1 MPNDYSGIPKQFHP
15 PKRSVLAYKE
25 DFVWT
30 SKEAALAR
38 ARALKNQGY
47 KNVWIKPLGAGA
59 FVVYVS
65 SEEAYRRGYE

>member
-1 MPNDYSGIPKQFHP
+1 MPTEYSGIPKQFQP

-47 KNVWIKPLGAGA
+47 KNIWIKPLGAGA
-59 FVVYVS
+59 FVVYVN